1 MTGRLAE
8 VERPGPLRWSW
19 YAMGGALPARHR
31 EWVLHDLTTRTW
43 WLRQLGRSLVQV
55 LPVAVLV
62 LILVPGELWVRVLAV
77 LGGTAV
83 GMIYAVAYL
92 YEATEHRAMKAGYP
106 RGMLQAVRDDARADE
121 RLAAT
126 LRYVDRRRGGAAG

>member
-1 MTGRLAE
+1 
-8 VERPGPLRWSW
+8 
-19 YAMGGALPARHR
+19 MGGGLPARNR

-43 WLRQLGRSLVQV
+43 WLRQLGRSIVQV

-77 LGGTAV
+77 VGGAAV

-106 RGMLQAVRDDARADE
+106 RGMAQSVRDDSRADE
-121 RLAAT
+121 RLAAA
-126 LRYVDRRRGGAAG
+126 LRYADRYRGDATRRSSE

>member
-1 MTGRLAE
+1 MH
-8 VERPGPLRWSW
+8 RPGPLRWLW
-19 YAMGGALPARHR
+19 YAVGGGLPARYR
-31 EWVLHDLTTRTW
+31 EWVLHDLTARTW
-43 WLRQLGRSLVQV
+43 WLRQLGRSIVQV

-77 LGGTAV
+77 AGGVSV

-106 RGMLQAVRDDARADE
+106 RGTAQSVRDDARADE
-121 RLAAT
+121 RLAAA
-126 LRYVDRRRGGAAG
+126 LRYADRYRDEDRRAR